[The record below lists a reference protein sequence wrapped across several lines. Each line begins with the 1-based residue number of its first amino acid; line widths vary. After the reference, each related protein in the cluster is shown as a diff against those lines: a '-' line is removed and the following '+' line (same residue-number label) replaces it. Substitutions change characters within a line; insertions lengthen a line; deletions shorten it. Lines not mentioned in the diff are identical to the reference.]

1 MERLHL
7 TLTEL
12 VRVGFVDLAE
22 VRGRL
27 DEVAQRGADSPHSG
41 SGPTGRLTDTRALLP
56 LLTATA
62 SPDAALVA
70 LVALLR
76 QGSPELFALLQSS
89 AAAGRLLKVLGAS
102 SGLTEFFLRHP
113 EELPVLATP
122 LVVLPSVHDLVHD
135 LLDAVGAVDGFSLLI
150 DDEAWVAL
158 RVRYRRR
165 LAQLA
170 AFDLEQA
177 DPVAGLDGVARTLS
191 NLATAALEA
200 ALAVARTMSSG
211 ETAGR
216 GVFPTE
222 QVRATRLAV
231 IGMGKAGASE
241 LNYVSDVD
249 VIFVADGDETAG
261 LESARAVEIATRLAV
276 LIMRGLGE
284 SGIEPELWEVDP
296 NLRPEGKSGALV
308 RSIESHL
315 AYYDRWA
322 KSWEFQALLKA
333 RTLAGDRELGA
344 RYIDAVTPKVWSSAS
359 RENFVESVQRMR
371 ERVTDNIPDDE
382 VDVQLKL
389 GPGGLRDIEFTVQ
402 LLQLVHG
409 QTDTDVRQAGTL
421 PALTALATAGYVGR
435 AEATEF
441 AQDYR
446 MLRLMEHRLQ
456 LQKLR
461 RTHLVPRDEAQL
473 RVLARSTGLATSAAG
488 LTIRWSETKQRVRGL
503 HERLFYRPLLSAVA
517 SLPAEGLNLTS
528 AQAEARLA
536 AIGFLNTKGALAH
549 IAALSGGVSRRA
561 AIQRHLLPVLLQW
574 LSQGADP
581 DYGFLAFRRLSDN
594 LGSTYWFLRMLRD
607 SSGAAERLTRVL
619 SGSRYIGEL
628 LEKIPEAVAWLE
640 DEADLQPRP
649 LKALQDEARAVLG
662 RHDSPDAAAT
672 ILRAARRREMLRLAF
687 ASLLGQIGQGQL
699 GQGLTDVNA
708 TYIQGVIAA
717 IRGGDLPVQGA
728 AEAARDGAVDPG
740 RSDVDGI
747 EFGVIGMGRFGG
759 AELGFGSDAD
769 VMYVFRAGTLE
780 GEAANERA
788 RYIVRELNRLTE
800 DGRLPLDL
808 DIGLRPEGSN
818 GPVVRSLD
826 SYQAYYRRWSLTWEA
841 QALLRGRGVAGDAAL
856 LRDFEAIADE
866 VRYPAAISEQA
877 VREVRRIKARVEN
890 ERLPQAADPNR
901 HLKLGRGSLSDVE
914 WLVQLLQLQ
923 HAAAIPALRTT
934 STLSALAEAVSAGL
948 IPAADA
954 AVLRS
959 AWIFASRARSAI
971 TLWTNHTSNVLPTDR
986 VALEG
991 IARVMEYPP
1000 GSGNQLE
1007 DDYLAVT
1014 RRSRAVFERLF
1025 YGPVERPG
1033 PTVG

>member
-1 MERLHL
+1 MERLYL

-12 VRVGFVDLAE
+12 VRVGFVDLTE

-27 DEVAQRGADSPHSG
+27 DEVAHLGASSPHSA
-41 SGPTGRLTDTRALLP
+41 SEATDRLTDTHQLLP
-56 LLTATA
+56 LLTKTA

-70 LVALLR
+70 LLALLR
-76 QGSPELFALLQSS
+76 QGSAELFHLLQSP
-89 AAAGRLLKVLGAS
+89 AAAGRLLRVLGAS
-102 SGLTEFFLRHP
+102 SGLAEFFLRHP
-113 EELPVLATP
+113 NELSVLKVP
-122 LVVLPSVHDLVHD
+122 LAVLPSVDDLVRD
-135 LLDAVGAVDGFSLLI
+135 LLDSVGASDGFSRLV
-150 DDEAWVAL
+150 DEEAWIAL

-170 AFDLEQA
+170 AFDLEQD

-191 NLATAALEA
+191 DLATAALEA
-200 ALAVARTMSSG
+200 ALAVARTMCSG
-211 ETAGR
+211 ESAGR

-222 QVRATRLAV
+222 QVRATRLAI

-249 VIFVADGDETAG
+249 VIFVADGDDTVG
-261 LESARAVEIATRLAV
+261 LESSRAVEIATRLAV
-276 LIMRGLGE
+276 LIMRALNE
-284 SGIEPELWEVDP
+284 SAVEPELWEVDP

-333 RTLAGDRELGA
+333 RTLAGDRELGG
-344 RYIDAVTPKVWSSAS
+344 RYIDAVTPKVWNSAS

-409 QTDTDVRQAGTL
+409 QTDPEVRQAGTL

-435 AEATEF
+435 AAATEF

-446 MLRLMEHRLQ
+446 VLRLMEHRLQ

-461 RTHLVPRDEAQL
+461 RTHLVPRDEANL

-640 DEADLQPRP
+640 DEDDLQPRP
-649 LKALQDEARAVLG
+649 LKALRDETRAVLG
-662 RHDSPDAAAT
+662 RHESADAAST

-687 ASLLGQIGQGQL
+687 ASLLGQINLDQL

-717 IRGGDLPVQGA
+717 IRGGELSDSAESA
-728 AEAARDGAVDPG
+728 ASA
-740 RSDVDGI
+740 SSDGI
-747 EFGVIGMGRFGG
+747 EFAVVGMGRFGG

-788 RYIVRELNRLTE
+788 RFIVRELNRLS
-800 DGRLPLDL
+800 DDARLPLDL
-808 DIGLRPEGSN
+808 DIGLRPEGNN
-818 GPVVRSLD
+818 GPVVRSLE

-856 LRDFEAIADE
+856 LRDFEAVADE
-866 VRYPAAISEQA
+866 VRYPSNISEQA

-890 ERLPQAADPNR
+890 ERLPQGADPNR

-934 STLSALAEAVSAGL
+934 STLQALTEAVTAGL

-959 AWIFASRARSAI
+959 AWVFASRARSAI

-986 VALEG
+986 AALEG

-1007 DDYLAVT
+1007 DDYFAVT
-1014 RRSRAVFERLF
+1014 RRARAVFERLF

-1033 PTVG
+1033 PTAG